1 MENIITASL
10 LLLLAIV
17 VATGKLDCIFVNYGP
32 GYVNGKFRWFKRT
45 RYKVRPSRYLLIAL
59 LSFAAALFLAVE
71 LLSLD
76 AVVAAIAI
84 SVLCVVVAVVSFRLK
99 ERD

>member
-45 RYKVRPSRYLLIAL
+45 KYKVRPSRYLLTAL
-59 LSFAAALFLAVE
+59 LLLAAALLLAVE
-71 LLSLD
+71 LMSLD
-76 AVVAAIAI
+76 ALVAAIAI

-99 ERD
+99 ERE

>member
-45 RYKVRPSRYLLIAL
+45 RYKVRPSRYLLTAL
-59 LSFAAALFLAVE
+59 LLLAAALLLAVE

-84 SVLCVVVAVVSFRLK
+84 SVLCLLVAVVSFRLK

>member
-45 RYKVRPSRYLLIAL
+45 KYKARPSRYLLTAL
-59 LSFAAALFLAVE
+59 LLLAAALLLAVE
-71 LLSLD
+71 LMSLD
-76 AVVAAIAI
+76 ALVAAIAI
-84 SVLCVVVAVVSFRLK
+84 SVLCVVVAVLSFRLK
-99 ERD
+99 ERE